1 MAKGIDE
8 MIRNPVFKLICAFGI
23 AVLFLSPYLSSV
35 FAQEKVIVIKAGKV
49 QTITN
54 GVIEN
59 GVILIK
65 GTRIIDIG
73 SQIDIPPNT
82 EVFDFH
88 DKFIMPG
95 VVSPDS
101 NIGIK
106 LSEEDSLAEAQ
117 GSGAK
122 NLANYP
128 VIYSIYPENPDYRL
142 ALINGF
148 TTLGISPPS
157 KGISGLSAVIKPTGQ
172 KLEDML
178 IRPRAFLKIKVSVN
192 TPFLDLLKKELEEA
206 QKNLDFQKKKK
217 QEEKEK
223 AKKMEAKEKV
233 IIKKEKEEKT
243 ISEATKIFMDVLE
256 GKLPVLAE
264 CGAPSAISHIIE
276 LISGYPEIKLII
288 RGSPDTYKAGVLLK
302 EKNIPIIIEPKIDSK
317 ISYLSPYPER
327 TNYVLK
333 CQEMGLTIAFQVSG
347 SLEDQ
352 IHLYDFLNKL
362 YQLGIKKDLL
372 LKGVTIIPAEL
383 LGVEKLVGSL
393 EKGKRANLVVF
404 KEDPIENVPVIEKVI
419 LEGKFVQW

>member
-1 MAKGIDE
+1 MARGIDK
-8 MIRNPVFKLICAFGI
+8 MIRNAVFKLIYAFGI
-23 AVLFLSPYLSSV
+23 AVLFLSPYLSSLL
-35 FAQEKVIVIKAGKV
+35 AQEKVIAIKAGKV

-65 GTRIIDIG
+65 DNRIIEIG
-73 SQIDIPPNT
+73 SQIEIPPDT

-101 NIGIK
+101 NIGIR

-122 NLANYP
+122 NLANYS

-142 ALINGF
+142 ALMNGF

-157 KGISGLSAVIKPTGQ
+157 EGISGLSAVIKPAGE

-178 IRPRAFLKIKVSVN
+178 IKPRAYLKIKVSVN
-192 TPFLDLLKKELEEA
+192 TPFLGMLKKALEDA
-206 QKNLDFQKKKK
+206 QKNLDLQKKKK
-217 QEEKEK
+217 QEEKD
-223 AKKMEAKEKV
+223 
-233 IIKKEKEEKT
+233 EKT

-256 GKLPVLAE
+256 GKLPILAE
-264 CGAPSAISHIIE
+264 CGAPSAVSHILE
-276 LISGYPEIKLII
+276 VISEYPEIKLII
-288 RGSPDTYKAGVLLK
+288 RGGPDTYKAGVLLK

-347 SLEDQ
+347 SPEDQ
-352 IHLYDFLNKL
+352 IHLFDFLNML

-419 LEGKFVQW
+419 LGGKFVL

>member
-1 MAKGIDE
+1 MS
-8 MIRNPVFKLICAFGI
+8 RSSVFKLICTFGV
-23 AVLFLSPYLSSV
+23 AVLFLSPHLSSL
-35 FAQEKVIVIKAGKV
+35 FAQEKVIAIKAGKV

-65 GTRIIDIG
+65 DNRIIEIG
-73 SQIDIPPNT
+73 SQIDIPPDA
-82 EVFDFH
+82 EVYDFH

-101 NIGIK
+101 NIGIS
-106 LSEEDSLAEAQ
+106 LSEEDRLAEAQ

-122 NLANYP
+122 NLANYSI
-128 VIYSIYPENPDYRL
+128 IYSIYPENPDYRL

-148 TTLGISPPS
+148 TTLGISPLS
-157 KGISGLSAVIKPTGQ
+157 EGISGLSAVIKPTGE

-178 IRPRAFLKIKVSVN
+178 IKPRAFLKIKVSVN
-192 TPFLDLLKKELEEA
+192 TPFLDMLKKALEDA

-217 QEEKEK
+217 QEEKDK
-223 AKKMEAKEKV
+223 AKKVEAKEKE
-233 IIKKEKEEKT
+233 IIKEEKEEKT

-256 GKLPVLAE
+256 GKLPILAE
-264 CGAPSAISHIIE
+264 CGSPSAISHVLEIISE
-276 LISGYPEIKLII
+276 YPEIKLII
-288 RGSPDTYKAGVLLK
+288 RGGPDTYKAGILLK

-317 ISYLSPYPER
+317 VSFFAPYPER

-347 SLEDQ
+347 SAEDQ
-352 IHLYDFLNKL
+352 IHLFDFLNKL

-393 EKGKRANLVVF
+393 EKGKRANMVVF

-419 LEGKFVQW
+419 LGGKFVQW